1 MQPPDM
7 EGILQQLNPPG
18 EAKLAHGVRF
28 VDLDGLVAQVQ
39 PSGDLLVAVA
49 LRHETQHFGLAV
61 RERRRRPAR
70 PLSLPRRKRRGEVM
84 RQCGINVLLTG
95 SRSSNR
101 PQQLGVWALLEHIGR
116 RPGSQQFFEEG
127 LVRVSGQAHDRKTLA
142 EAPSVCAWR

>member
-1 MQPPDM
+1 MPWICTHSPRRVPTSVAQVEGRRRADGTGGAIGDIGYLSVGQALMGARRPSAYNRGSCIMQPPDM

-39 PSGDLLVAVA
+39 PSGDFLVTVA

-70 PLSLPRRKRRGEVM
+70 PLSLPGRKRRGEVM
-84 RQCGINVLLTG
+84 
-95 SRSSNR
+95 
-101 PQQLGVWALLEHIGR
+101 H
-116 RPGSQQFFEEG
+116 
-127 LVRVSGQAHDRKTLA
+127 
-142 EAPSVCAWR
+142 